1 MVLQPLHDTAAVLAW
16 LGERAGAGAQLCTDS
31 RQLQAGDVFIAW
43 PGYAQDARRF
53 VAAALAAGA
62 SACLVEAEG
71 VQAYDW
77 SDERIAAVPGL
88 KRLTGELAHRW
99 YGCPTDRLDVVATT
113 GTNGKTST
121 AWWMA
126 QALSLA
132 GRRCAVVG
140 TLGIGEPPSAAN
152 PQAEVVATGL
162 TTPDPVTLHRALG
175 RWQGEPLAACAIEAS
190 SIGVVEHRLQG
201 VHLDVLLFTNF
212 TPDHLDYHGSMQAY
226 WAAKREL
233 FDWPGLRA
241 AIVNVD
247 DPQGAALV
255 TELEQ
260 RAGLSVWGYSTQPM
274 HPQAHW
280 WAGDIRY
287 AGSGLAFTLHEGADS
302 VEVHTGLIGDYNV
315 SNALAVLGGL
325 RALGLPL
332 AELPALA
339 AQFTPVPGRMQR
351 VVAEAAP
358 AGPEVVVDYAHT
370 PDALDKAL
378 RALRPMAQA
387 RGGRLIAVF
396 GCGGNRDAGKRPL
409 MGQLAANL
417 ADHVIVTSDN
427 PRMESPQ
434 AIVDQVMAGIEALPQ
449 RLARVEV
456 VVDRAQAI
464 AAALRFATAADV
476 VLIAGKGH
484 EDYQDVGGVKRH
496 FSDIEQAEQG
506 LLARQARPF
515 LTLGQAHEM
524 LGARMDGVRLVGDP
538 SLPLLRVHTDTRSL
552 QPGDLFAALRGERFD
567 AHDFL
572 ARAAEA
578 GAVAGLA
585 ERGLSESG
593 LPGLLVSDSLKALQ
607 LLATGWRATRSDLPV
622 LAVTG
627 SNGKTTVTQM
637 LASIL
642 RAWVGDAAHATA
654 GNLNNHIGVPLTV
667 LALRDSHR
675 AAVVELGMN
684 HPGEIAELAAIAQPT
699 VALVNNAQREHQEF
713 MKTVEAVARENGAVL
728 QALPAD
734 GVAVFPAGDEYSAL
748 WLGLAGPRRVMRFA
762 LADEA
767 GQVVP
772 AEVQGSARWHQD
784 HYAMDVRT
792 PAGSLVLKLAVAGRH
807 NLRNALAATAA
818 ALAAGCPLEAVQRG
832 LEQFRP
838 VKGRSQLGRLHLQGR
853 DVTLID
859 DSYNANPDS
868 VRAAIDVLAELPSP
882 RWLVLGDM
890 GEVGDQGPAFHAEV
904 GHYAAERGIEHFWT
918 AGVLAQ
924 HAQQAYGQ
932 ALAEQGG
939 EAGKI
944 GQNHAPCHFQA
955 ATELS
960 AALRDGQRTAPVVSA
975 VLVKG
980 SRFMRMEGVIAAL
993 SELQG
998 VPGEKYAR

>member
-1 MVLQPLHDTAAVLAW
+1 
-16 LGERAGAGAQLCTDS
+16 
-31 RQLQAGDVFIAW
+31 
-43 PGYAQDARRF
+43 
-53 VAAALAAGA
+53 
-62 SACLVEAEG
+62 
-71 VQAYDW
+71 
-77 SDERIAAVPGL
+77 
-88 KRLTGELAHRW
+88 
-99 YGCPTDRLDVVATT
+99 
-113 GTNGKTST
+113 
-121 AWWMA
+121 
-126 QALSLA
+126 
-132 GRRCAVVG
+132 
-140 TLGIGEPPSAAN
+140 
-152 PQAEVVATGL
+152 
-162 TTPDPVTLHRALG
+162 
-175 RWQGEPLAACAIEAS
+175 
-190 SIGVVEHRLQG
+190 
-201 VHLDVLLFTNF
+201 
-212 TPDHLDYHGSMQAY
+212 
-226 WAAKREL
+226 
-233 FDWPGLRA
+233 
-241 AIVNVD
+241 
-247 DPQGAALV
+247 
-255 TELEQ
+255 
-260 RAGLSVWGYSTQPM
+260 
-274 HPQAHW
+274 
-280 WAGDIRY
+280 
-287 AGSGLAFTLHEGADS
+287 
-302 VEVHTGLIGDYNV
+302 
-315 SNALAVLGGL
+315 
-325 RALGLPL
+325 
-332 AELPALA
+332 
-339 AQFTPVPGRMQR
+339 
-351 VVAEAAP
+351 
-358 AGPEVVVDYAHT
+358 
-370 PDALDKAL
+370 
-378 RALRPMAQA
+378 
-387 RGGRLIAVF
+387 
-396 GCGGNRDAGKRPL
+396 
-409 MGQLAANL
+409 
-417 ADHVIVTSDN
+417 
-427 PRMESPQ
+427 
-434 AIVDQVMAGIEALPQ
+434 
-449 RLARVEV
+449 
-456 VVDRAQAI
+456 
-464 AAALRFATAADV
+464 
-476 VLIAGKGH
+476 
-484 EDYQDVGGVKRH
+484 
-496 FSDIEQAEQG
+496 
-506 LLARQARPF
+506 
-515 LTLGQAHEM
+515 
-524 LGARMDGVRLVGDP
+524 
-538 SLPLLRVHTDTRSL
+538 
-552 QPGDLFAALRGERFD
+552 
-567 AHDFL
+567 
-572 ARAAEA
+572 
-578 GAVAGLA
+578 
-585 ERGLSESG
+585 
-593 LPGLLVSDSLKALQ
+593 
-607 LLATGWRATRSDLPV
+607 
-622 LAVTG
+622 
-627 SNGKTTVTQM
+627 M

-675 AAVVELGMN
+675 TAVVELGMN

-904 GHYAAERGIEHFWT
+904 GHYAGERGIEHFWT